1 MEPMKK
7 GKVRDIYDLG
17 NQLLIVTSDRISA
30 FDSVLRDE
38 IPRKGVI
45 LNQMS
50 AFWFN
55 YLHDVIPNHMLTIC
69 NTDMPAEFQ
78 TEEFEGRCMLVKKLK
93 MLPIEA
99 IVRGYITGSGWES
112 YQVTGKV
119 CGITLPN
126 RLQESEQLPKAIF
139 TPTTKA
145 EFGHDQHITMADTI
159 ALRGEK
165 TAKQVQEVSIRI
177 YTQCAEYAK
186 QHGIIIAD
194 TKLEFGIDDNGNLVL
209 ADEVLTPDSSR
220 FWSAKNYKVGQSQ
233 NSFDKQFLRN
243 WLKETNWNKEP
254 PAPKLPKGIISL
266 TSQKYIEAYEKL
278 TGNNLLL

>member
-1 MEPMKK
+1 MKK
-7 GKVRDIYDLG
+7 R
-17 NQLLIVTSDRISA
+17 Q
-30 FDSVLRDE
+30 
-38 IPRKGVI
+38 
-45 LNQMS
+45 
-50 AFWFN
+50 
-55 YLHDVIPNHMLTIC
+55 
-69 NTDMPAEFQ
+69 
-78 TEEFEGRCMLVKKLK
+78 
-93 MLPIEA
+93 
-99 IVRGYITGSGWES
+99 
-112 YQVTGKV
+112 
-119 CGITLPN
+119 
-126 RLQESEQLPKAIF
+126 
-139 TPTTKA
+139 
-145 EFGHDQHITMADTI
+145 
-159 ALRGEK
+159 
-165 TAKQVQEVSIRI
+165 VSIRI